1 LRVLAA
7 VASLAGTE
15 SERGKDLETEVV
27 ELLRRDAKLAQDL
40 EEEGRTDFAAPW
52 SPTYDHDM
60 LVFPP
65 PSEQPLISL
74 RPLYDWAAARGYVEK
89 EDPINFR
96 WRHEVCGDFPPT
108 AVRQQAE
115 LPNIFSADD

>member
-1 LRVLAA
+1 MLAA

-74 RPLYDWAAARGYVEK
+74 RYVEK

-96 WRHEVCGDFPPT
+96 WR
-108 AVRQQAE
+108 RQFESGGA
-115 LPNIFSADD
+115 L